1 MNKTEK
7 KAIEIISHYYNYI
20 SGDYIIETELDES
33 IADVI
38 DLLERWQKEIKV
50 NNLMFKL
57 KDKKLNEYKG
67 SVPRNKIIELL
78 NKNSKFSFISK
89 ADIEKL
95 LNE

>member
-1 MNKTEK
+1 MNKEEK
-7 KAIEIISHYYNYI
+7 KAIEVISHYYNYI
-20 SGDYIIETELDES
+20 SGDYLIETELDES

-50 NNLMFKL
+50 NNLMLKL
-57 KDKKLNEYKG
+57 KDKKLNEYTG
-67 SVPRNKIIELL
+67 SIPKDKIIELL
-78 NKNSKFSFISK
+78 NNNKKFNFISK